1 MIFSS
6 KYKVSKEGTKLS
18 NMFSQHV
25 GGEKKMEP
33 EAQMKKLIVSELCN
47 IKQIFHKYLPQI

>member
-47 IKQIFHKYLPQI
+47 IK